1 MDSRARHF
9 RYGFNDDI
17 DGDLKRVY
25 CQLFGGT
32 NIVCCSCIDTVVY
45 VILST
50 RPSLTHSCQCQV
62 CTSSSSSVCT
72 ILCHQRKTSVL
83 LISHLVQQSMG
94 LLYIG
99 HSYR

>member
-32 NIVCCSCIDTVVY
+32 NIVCCSIYSVDTCDTVN
-45 VILST
+45 T
-50 RPSLTHSCQCQV
+50 P
-62 CTSSSSSVCT
+62 
-72 ILCHQRKTSVL
+72 
-83 LISHLVQQSMG
+83 ISHS
-94 LLYIG
+94 
-99 HSYR
+99 